1 MPNAEKLKD
10 IELTIG
16 NPKSNLKL
24 FKFNSSNFST
34 KVGNNFVPKKYSDLE
49 LYSLNL
55 LSDKELIDRKTE
67 EYEKLLKENKISEED
82 FIERTTHP
90 IEVAREFSNVK
101 RYYEYDNKTK
111 ESYTGKDYFT
121 GEVIKYSIDKIKI
134 AAEKSRRSANTNNN
148 YNGVVVIITDKDTDS
163 YHNNLETILDYF
175 MADEEKYDP
184 SNFFTATEGRATFDF
199 FIQREFPK
207 NSSFSD
213 NEFVYAFNS
222 SGNNDYLSTNNYIN
236 RNHIISFTIIKNKFI
251 ILKCSSKFKQYFTE
265 KFYVDNFFRYGIQKL
280 ILNRLDYDIDYLIFT
295 TYPKS
300 NLPFIFSTINTTNQ
314 NFKGAITLSEYKNIY
329 NGPMLHEIIHYFC
342 NNIVE
347 GQSCVVKAYQE
358 KINFNDNFYTY
369 LSYGKEYPLSSN
381 NGPHWGFTNT
391 PGQLGGFDESIIE
404 EITNNTNYPI
414 DKKDIGTEND
424 TEVEDT
430 VIDDNATI
438 NKIISK
444 DFDDYEDEEKEIA
457 EDVKEE
463 KYNFDLSFEIVNIEL
478 DNLSE
483 LEKVDMKKNV
493 IMTLREKLNI
503 LDTTIININLVEGSI
518 KVDIQIENITK
529 EKSNELN
536 SKKSTI
542 PKIVEDSLKADNNL
556 KNIPNISKPDVDN
569 VVSDIKIIDKE
580 IKSIDKTDDNINTL
594 KSVFNIKFI
603 LLLVISLVI
612 IVIMILFIIKK

>member
-10 IELTIG
+10 IELKIG

-24 FKFNSSNFST
+24 FKFSSSNFST

-134 AAEKSRRSANTNNN
+134 AADKSRRSANTNNN

-236 RNHIISFTIIKNKFI
+236 RNHIISFIIIKNKFI

-314 NFKGAITLSEYKNIY
+314 NFKGTITLREYKNIY

-347 GQSCVVKAYQE
+347 GQSSVVKAYQE
-358 KINFNDNFYTY
+358 KINYNDNFYTY
-369 LSYGKEYPLSSN
+369 LSYGKEYPLSSS

-414 DKKDIGTEND
+414 DKKDIGTENN
-424 TEVEDT
+424 TKVEDT
-430 VIDDNATI
+430 VVDDNATI

-444 DFDDYEDEEKEIA
+444 DFDDYEDEEKEIP

-463 KYNFDLSFEIVNIEL
+463 KYNFDLSFEIVNIKL

-503 LDTTIININLVEGSI
+503 LDSTIININLVEGSI
-518 KVDIQIENITK
+518 KVDLQIENITK
-529 EKSNELN
+529 EKSDELN

-542 PKIVEDSLKADNNL
+542 PKIVEESLKADNNL

-569 VVSDIKIIDKE
+569 VVSDINKIDNE
-580 IKSIDKTDDNINTL
+580 VKSIDKTENDINTL